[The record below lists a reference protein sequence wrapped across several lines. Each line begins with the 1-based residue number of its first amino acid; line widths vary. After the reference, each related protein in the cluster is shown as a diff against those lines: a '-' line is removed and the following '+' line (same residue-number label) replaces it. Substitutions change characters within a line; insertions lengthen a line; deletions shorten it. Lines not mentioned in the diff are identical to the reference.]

1 VVAHSALEPLERTGA
16 TITRGV
22 VSMKTLNDV
31 APRSVPCTRT
41 LSSTPEKHGRNVVTD
56 ELPRHTLPREEK

>member
-1 VVAHSALEPLERTGA
+1 
-16 TITRGV
+16 
-22 VSMKTLNDV
+22 MKTLNDV